1 MQTKKMT
8 AQQAE
13 YVLVSIEA
21 EDETDTEITA
31 EPRAGALCPKCRQG
45 NLDYDGLLNLSCPK
59 CGHSVAGCF
68 T

>member
-1 MQTKKMT
+1 MT

-31 EPRAGALCPKCRQG
+31 LRDNQSVCSGGATIG
-45 NLDYDGLLNLSCPK
+45 GF
-59 CGHSVAGCF
+59 VADLKENF
-68 T
+68 FDDKFVD